1 MRQECSPLGRGITFT
16 ELGGRVVSA
25 VVDVEQEIR
34 IRDDDV
40 EVGMIK
46 KERRQGVYPAFLG
59 AFCKAYELHR
69 EFLSGREFDRGYCP
83 MFINRNGEAMTYETY
98 RTRFRELV
106 DGHLRPYL
114 IKSSDPELRLYGQVL
129 YENQLG
135 THALRHWFT
144 VQLVLRGED
153 IGSIQYWR
161 GDSSPESSFLYLQ
174 NKGDITR
181 ELEASSGRLV
191 TMLVSGWGDF
201 EDDTV

>member
-1 MRQECSPLGRGITFT
+1 M
-16 ELGGRVVSA
+16 
-25 VVDVEQEIR
+25 
-34 IRDDDV
+34 
-40 EVGMIK
+40 
-46 KERRQGVYPAFLG
+46 
-59 AFCKAYELHR
+59 
-69 EFLSGREFDRGYCP
+69 
-83 MFINRNGEAMTYETY
+83 
-98 RTRFRELV
+98 V

-174 NKGDITR
+174 NKGDITK
-181 ELEASSGRLV
+181 LEASSDRLV

>member
-1 MRQECSPLGRGITFT
+1 M
-16 ELGGRVVSA
+16 VSA
-25 VVDVEQEIR
+25 VVDVTQEIR

-46 KERRQGVYPAFLG
+46 KERRQGVYPAFLE

-69 EFLSGREFDRGYCP
+69 EFLS
-83 MFINRNGEAMTYETY
+83 
-98 RTRFRELV
+98 
-106 DGHLRPYL
+106 
-114 IKSSDPELRLYGQVL
+114 PELRLYGQLL

-174 NKGDITR
+174 NKGDLTR
-181 ELEASSGRLV
+181 ELKASNDRLV
-191 TMLVSGWGDF
+191 IMLVSGWGDF
-201 EDDTV
+201 DDGSV